1 MAKQSIIHQNLT
13 MNDKETIKFMLSDI
27 QKRFSR
33 LNEWEQNFI
42 ADIEE
47 RFLSGRD
54 LTVAQD
60 KKLDQIY
67 EKATEN
73 G

>member
-1 MAKQSIIHQNLT
+1 
-13 MNDKETIKFMLSDI
+13 MNDRETLKFMLIDI
-27 QKRFSR
+27 KKRFSR

-47 RFLSGRD
+47 KYLSNKQ
-54 LTVAQD
+54 LTINQD
-60 KKLDQIY
+60 KKFDQIY
-67 EKATEN
+67 EKATER